1 MASLFRRETEVPD
14 ERERNITT
22 DERHSKSR
30 REVGMAEGNITNLT
44 PDTEFKGTI
53 KFSKILKIDGKFDGE
68 MITDEGEVIVGS
80 TGSVKA
86 NIKVRNAIIE
96 GQVDGNIIASE
107 RVELKKKAKLMG
119 DLQAK
124 TLVIDEGVI
133 FVGKC
138 SVHPEGFKTERPKMN
153 ERPDTR

>member
-1 MASLFRRETEVPD
+1 MAGLFRRDAEVPD
-14 ERERNITT
+14 ERERNIVVN
-22 DERHSKSR
+22 EKHSKSR
-30 REVGMAEGNITNLT
+30 REVGMTEGNMTNLT

-53 KFSKILKIDGKFDGE
+53 KFNTVLRIDGKFDGE

-80 TGSVKA
+80 TGAVKA
-86 NIKVRNAIIE
+86 NIKVRNAIVE

-107 RVELKKKAKLMG
+107 RVELRKKAKLMG

-138 SVHPEGFKTERPKMN
+138 SVHPEGFKTERPKMSEKQDN
-153 ERPDTR
+153 K